1 MKANAPKRKVFNDA
15 VDLLME
21 DMPVV
26 SGKGISEISVDKI
39 KPFHNHPF
47 HLYEGDR
54 LDDMVE
60 SIKEHGILNPVIVM
74 KMDAGFEML
83 SGHNRWNAAK
93 LAGLKK
99 IPAIVKEDLS
109 EEEAY
114 RREVPWMNCTDKQ
127 LLPWWQKY
135 TLTLNEASEYFGI
148 GYKKLKLFVQE
159 HSDADFVLWNGNRAL
174 IKRELFQKYM
184 DDQMNVI

>member
-74 KMDAGFEML
+74 KMDARGLRCFQDITDGML
-83 SGHNRWNAAK
+83 QS
-93 LAGLKK
+93 LPVL
-99 IPAIVKEDLS
+99 
-109 EEEAY
+109 
-114 RREVPWMNCTDKQ
+114 RRFRQ
-127 LLPWWQKY
+127 
-135 TLTLNEASEYFGI
+135 S
-148 GYKKLKLFVQE
+148 
-159 HSDADFVLWNGNRAL
+159 
-174 IKRELFQKYM
+174 
-184 DDQMNVI
+184 